1 MTRCLTTCIQAD
13 VIFQNQ
19 ENHKTSLFQKVMVK
33 ISYCNENKTWE
44 NVIP

>member
-1 MTRCLTTCIQAD
+1 MTRCLTTGVQVD

-19 ENHKTSLFQKVMVK
+19 EIHKTSLFQKVTVMF
-33 ISYCNENKTWE
+33 SYCNENKTWE